1 MVFKE
6 EHPLITN
13 DVRWSDAAIS
23 TVNDINCPVIEQ
35 HDNLSNSEFFNV
47 VISTPNN
54 YRRDEI
60 QTYLNTLNK
69 TESVSEQNYV
79 SEIMW

>member
-1 MVFKE
+1 
-6 EHPLITN
+6 L
-13 DVRWSDAAIS
+13 SD
-23 TVNDINCPVIEQ
+23 
-35 HDNLSNSEFFNV
+35 SEFFNI

-69 TESVSEQNYV
+69 TESVNEQNYV
-79 SEIMW
+79 SEIM